1 MSSNTKPISDGES
14 IKTIEETKDQKTTK
28 SKENLRRTRDDL
40 CGTII
45 AVGNTINWKIA
56 LLLWLVFIM
65 MSTEIFIE
73 KFLERFNGAVEGER
87 VTMTGT
93 FISSL
98 FLVIAYILIDMLYK

>member
-1 MSSNTKPISDGES
+1 MDAEPLA
-14 IKTIEETKDQKTTK
+14 TIEETKETRESKQKEK
-28 SKENLRRTRDDL
+28 LRRNRDDL
-40 CGTII
+40 GGTII
-45 AVGNTINWKIA
+45 AMGNQINWKKA

-73 KFLERFNGAVEGER
+73 KFLEKFHGAVECER

-98 FLVIAYILIDMLYK
+98 FLIIAYILIDMIYK